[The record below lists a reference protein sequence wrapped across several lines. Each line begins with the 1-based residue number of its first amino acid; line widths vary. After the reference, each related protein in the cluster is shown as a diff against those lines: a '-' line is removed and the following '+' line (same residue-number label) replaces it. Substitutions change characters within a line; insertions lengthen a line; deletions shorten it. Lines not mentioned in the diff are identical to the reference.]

1 MEQQVHAMEAHFQP
15 LIYNDFDSELQC
27 MKLRLMGQVIKVLA
41 PFLAFAEVYS
51 PSKAHNVMA
60 MMLDPCHKTMK
71 VISEYIGDFQASSIV
86 EEYDKKMVL
95 PQLIQV
101 YKHINPTNDVPDD
114 MFLGMG
120 VLNDDA
126 MHNLLKNELSSFSVC
141 GGT

>member
-1 MEQQVHAMEAHFQP
+1 
-15 LIYNDFDSELQC
+15 
-27 MKLRLMGQVIKVLA
+27 
-41 PFLAFAEVYS
+41 
-51 PSKAHNVMA
+51 MA

-101 YKHINPTNDVPDD
+101 YKHMNPINDVPDD

-126 MHNLLKNELSSFSVC
+126 MHNLLKNELRLF
-141 GGT
+141 